1 MFEVRHIGH
10 CYGGTRFYFC
20 AHVSIYDKVSPYA
33 TLQLIS
39 ACRLGFWL
47 VLRHLPSRLP
57 LQRAKSLRQN
67 RVRKVVVCVHPIR
80 VHRTQVLYLQLDKTL
95 GKLCLVSELLC
106 KGIGLEFVFTAQYVH
121 KQLNENIHRSE
132 DIGKEDEADNDGVLL
147 MEAKRFIE

>member
-1 MFEVRHIGH
+1 MFELLHIAH
-10 CYGGTRFYFC
+10 YYRGTRFYFTT
-20 AHVSIYDKVSPYA
+20 HVPIYDKASPYA
-33 TLQLIS
+33 ALQLIS

-95 GKLCLVSELLC
+95 GKLCLVPEFLC

-132 DIGKEDEADNDGVLL
+132 DIGKEDEADNDGMLL
-147 MEAKRFIE
+147 VEAEGFVE